1 MPATIPAINL
11 RTVPPAQSITR
22 NGATWLTFIGSY
34 VLRSQQAGEN
44 RAAPPFALALG
55 RAIEVALIQ
64 LRTHWFAG
72 ERSNHG
78 GVGRSGR
85 RLLSLAVSAKLRQK
99 DLARRIFCQMR
110 RPI

>member
-1 MPATIPAINL
+1 
-11 RTVPPAQSITR
+11 
-22 NGATWLTFIGSY
+22 

-44 RAAPPFALALG
+44 RAAPPLALALG
-55 RAIEVALIQ
+55 RAIEVALIR

-110 RPI
+110 RPIERGSRAVDCAYCLNFAGEPLS